1 MVGWSAAVASQSCRC
16 ADTLATVAGVSTSNA
31 VPIATREA
39 TAWLQPNR
47 EKSLLR
53 RHPWV
58 FSGGV
63 AKVQGA
69 PGPGDT
75 VLVRAADGSALGW
88 GAYSPESQIRIRM
101 WTFDPDESVTDSFV
115 SARVADA
122 AARRASLLSSGHTD
136 SARLVFSE
144 ADGVPGLIADRYGDT
159 IVCQLTTAGAEAWRD
174 VLADALAALPGVA
187 CVYERSD
194 ADVREREGLGER
206 VGLLRG
212 RAPSPDL
219 VANEGGFSFAVEV
232 EGGHKTG
239 FYLDQRDARA
249 AIAGWAPGRRVLNV
263 FSYTGAFS
271 VVAAARGASS
281 LLSID
286 SSGPALAVAARNGT
300 LNGVD
305 IGQLMEADAF
315 TALRG
320 LRDRAQQYDLILL
333 DPPKLANNDRQLEK
347 ASRAYKDLN
356 LLAVKLL
363 AAGGVLLTWSC
374 SGAMSMDLFQKVVAG
389 AALDAHR
396 HASDSEVRI
405 IGRLHQPSDHPV
417 PLAFPEAEYLKGLVL
432 QAS

>member
-1 MVGWSAAVASQSCRC
+1 MSSSRAASTTA
-16 ADTLATVAGVSTSNA
+16 TL
-31 VPIATREA
+31 
-39 TAWLQPNR
+39 WLQTGR
-47 EKSLLR
+47 EKSLAR

-58 FSGGV
+58 FSGAV
-63 AKVQGA
+63 ARVDGSPEPGA
-69 PGPGDT
+69 T
-75 VLVRAADGSALGW
+75 VLVRAADGAELGW
-88 GAYSPESQIRIRM
+88 AAYSPASQIRARM
-101 WTFDPDESVTDSFV
+101 WTFDPAAVIDDAFV
-115 SARVADA
+115 AGRVAAA
-122 AARRASLLSSGHTD
+122 AARRASLLAVGTTD

-144 ADGVPGLIADRYGDT
+144 ADGVPGLVADRYGDT
-159 IVCQLTTAGAEAWRD
+159 IVCQLTTAGADAWRE
-174 VLADALAALPGVA
+174 VLADALYALPGVV

-194 ADVREREGLGER
+194 ADVREREGLPPV

-212 RAPSPDL
+212 TAPSADL
-219 VANEGGFSFAVEV
+219 VAHEGGHRFAVEV

-239 FYLDQRDARA
+239 FYLDQRDGRA
-249 AIAGWAPGRRVLNV
+249 AVAAWAAGRRVLNV

-271 VVAAARGASS
+271 VIAAARGASS

-286 SSGPALAVAARNGT
+286 SSGPALAVASRNGA

-333 DPPKLANNDRQLEK
+333 DPPKLANTERQLDK
-347 ASRAYKDLN
+347 ATRAYKDLN

-363 AAGGVLLTWSC
+363 APGGVLMTWSC

-389 AALDAHR
+389 AALDATR
-396 HASDSEVRI
+396 GPSDSTVRI

-417 PLAFPEAEYLKGLVL
+417 PLPFPEAEYLKGLVL
-432 QAS
+432 QAE